1 MKKSFTWDYCV
12 PLLTKTI
19 RIMKITT
26 FLLMVAICSITAST
40 YAQSFKVTIQKQ
52 NSSIIDILKE
62 IEGSSE
68 FTFFFNNNLVDINK
82 KVSVNVK
89 NGSLEELLTQVLKNT
104 GYSYEV
110 IDRQVLIKQKNTID
124 KTEKNIVQQA
134 TKITGIIVSET
145 GEAIIGANVMIK
157 GTSNG
162 TVTDMDGK
170 FSLNAGK
177 GSILEISFL
186 GYVSQQILVKNEN
199 TIRIILKEDSK
210 ALDEVVVVGY
220 GVQKKVNLSG
230 AVRP

>member
-110 IDRQVLIKQKNTID
+110 IDRQVLIKQK
-124 KTEKNIVQQA
+124 E
-134 TKITGIIVSET
+134 
-145 GEAIIGANVMIK
+145 M
-157 GTSNG
+157 
-162 TVTDMDGK
+162 
-170 FSLNAGK
+170 
-177 GSILEISFL
+177 
-186 GYVSQQILVKNEN
+186 
-199 TIRIILKEDSK
+199 
-210 ALDEVVVVGY
+210 
-220 GVQKKVNLSG
+220 
-230 AVRP
+230 